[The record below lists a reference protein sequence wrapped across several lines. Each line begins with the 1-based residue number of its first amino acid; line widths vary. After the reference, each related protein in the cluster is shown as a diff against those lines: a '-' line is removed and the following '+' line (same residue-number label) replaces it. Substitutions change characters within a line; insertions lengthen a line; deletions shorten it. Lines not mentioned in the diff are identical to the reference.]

1 MTDDE
6 RLVFLMAERLQPQ
19 DIVVQGIATPIVFAA
34 FLLARAT
41 HAPDLQCLF
50 TVGNTYCQS
59 PRGALSLESLEQYTT
74 HGSLMRLG
82 MLDIHCDTVPAL
94 HVKEFL
100 RPAQVDGEGNTNNV
114 AIGSWR
120 SPRVRLPGAVGIPD
134 VVSFNPD
141 VYLYVTRHDRRTLV
155 NQLDFCSALGVGKR
169 SQALAAMGQR
179 RRGPREL
186 ITPHAIFRLAPE
198 RPQLTQAAPTISL
211 DDIRESTGFEFDVAD
226 DFSQMPE
233 PDADTLDLLRR
244 EIDPRGIRRLETVS
258 GTVRSKLIRRIVH
271 EERDAARTSHTTL

>member
-6 RLVFLMAERLQPQ
+6 RLVFLMAERLRPD
-19 DIVVQGIATPIVFAA
+19 DIVVQGIATPMVFAA
-34 FLLARAT
+34 FLLARAL
-41 HAPDLQCLF
+41 HAPSLECLF

-59 PRGALSLESLEQYTT
+59 PGGALSLESLEQYTT
-74 HGSLMRLG
+74 HESLMRLG

-114 AIGSWR
+114 SIGPWHR
-120 SPRVRLPGAVGIPD
+120 PRVRLPGAVGIPD

-155 NQLDFCSALGVGKR
+155 DQVDFCSGLGVGKR
-169 SQALAAMGQR
+169 SQALNIMGKR

-186 ITPHAIFRLAPE
+186 LTPRAVFRLTPHG
-198 RPQLTQAAPTISL
+198 PQLTHVAPSISIQ
-211 DDIRESTGFEFDVAD
+211 DIRETTGFEFAVAGEVAEMQD
-226 DFSQMPE
+226 PCV
-233 PDADTLDLLRR
+233 DALELLRQ
-244 EIDPRGIRRLETVS
+244 EIDPWGIRCLEMVS
-258 GTVRSKLIRRIVH
+258 GRDRSRMIRQIVQKERAAATRI
-271 EERDAARTSHTTL
+271 R

>member
-6 RLVFLMAERLQPQ
+6 RLVFLMAERLGPD

-34 FLLARAT
+34 FLLARAL
-41 HAPDLQCLF
+41 HAPHLECLF

-59 PRGALSLESLEQYTT
+59 PGGTLLLESLEPYTT
-74 HGSLMRLG
+74 RESLMRLG

-100 RPAQVDGEGNTNNV
+100 RPAQVDGEANTNNV
-114 AIGSWR
+114 AIGSWD

-155 NQLDFCSALGVGKR
+155 PQVDFCSGLGVGKR
-169 SQALAAMGQR
+169 SQALKAMGKIL
-179 RRGPREL
+179 RGPREL
-186 ITPHAIFRLAPE
+186 ITPKAVFRLTPD
-198 RPQLTQAAPTISL
+198 RPQLTKLAPAVTI
-211 DDIRESTGFEFDVAD
+211 DDIREATGFAFEVAD
-226 DFSQMPE
+226 ECTEMQE
-233 PDADTLDLLRR
+233 PGTDALELLRQD
-244 EIDPRGIRRLETVS
+244 IDPLGIRRLEMVS
-258 GTVRSKLIRRIVH
+258 GSDRSQLVRQIVR
-271 EERDAARTSHTTL
+271 EERDARHRVS

>member
-6 RLVFLMAERLQPQ
+6 RLVFLMAERLGPD

-34 FLLARAT
+34 FLLARAL
-41 HAPDLQCLF
+41 HAPSLECLF

-74 HGSLMRLG
+74 HESLMRLG
-82 MLDIHCDTVPAL
+82 MLDIHCDIVPTL

-114 AIGSWR
+114 AIGPR
-120 SPRVRLPGAVGIPD
+120 NHPRVRLPGAVGIPD

-155 NQLDFCSALGVGKR
+155 DQVDFCSGLGVGKR
-169 SQALAAMGQR
+169 SQALNAMGKR

-186 ITPHAIFRLAPE
+186 ITPKAVFRLAAD
-198 RPQLTQAAPTISL
+198 RPQLTHVSPSVSV
-211 DDIRESTGFEFDVAD
+211 DDIRKTTGFGFEVAD
-226 DFSQMPE
+226 EFAAMRDPGA
-233 PDADTLDLLRR
+233 DALELLRH
-244 EIDPRGIRRLETVS
+244 EIDPRGIRRLEMVS
-258 GTVRSKLIRRIVH
+258 GRDRSQLVRQIVQ
-271 EERDAARTSHTTL
+271 EERDAANRIS